1 MRDEILTYL
10 KENENNL
17 NNYIEEINN
26 LIQNNIKNTDPE
38 IIVLMSL
45 LEYIISEKSSKD
57 FIKFLSENYEIKEI
71 NLLENLLNT
80 GKENF
85 LEIYKR
91 IKNGN
96 GINNQRISLVDL
108 HWKFV
113 GVMDLNANDLR
124 DMEPKIII
132 KLIFSDDSIKLIETN
147 FANLKKFQEELD
159 DSLNSFNSVYSKRI
173 VNFSK

>member
-1 MRDEILTYL
+1 MKEEILSYL
-10 KENENNL
+10 KENENYL
-17 NNYIEEINN
+17 NDYIEEIINI
-26 LIQNNIKNTDPE
+26 IQNNITSTDPE

-45 LEYIISEKSSKD
+45 FEYIISEKTSKD
-57 FIKFLSENYEIKEI
+57 FIKILTENFEIKEI
-71 NLLENLLNT
+71 NILENLLT
-80 GKENF
+80 TEKENF

-91 IKNGN
+91 IKNG
-96 GINNQRISLVDL
+96 INNQRISIVDL
-108 HWKFV
+108 QWKFV
-113 GVMDLNANDLR
+113 GMMDINANDLR
-124 DMEPKIII
+124 DMEPKIIL